1 MPQPVCTGRGSTTHR
16 VPYGAPP
23 EPSHSVLYA
32 CAARPRPHRLEIRSP
47 PPYAPALSE
56 APMALR
62 AGRREAKVEAPR
74 ARRAILKP
82 NPFARPPPRG
92 RARPTQAAAPRLAG
106 GPPAATLAASP
117 PAPDDSAG
125 CRHGFRLASTA
136 SRSCTQRAD
145 AAPAFAVDRS
155 LSGRSRL
162 GCSRRADLGLL
173 RSKTAHGAA
182 GLCVAAPAARSRPV
196 VNGRTERR
204 KIEAAS
210 SRRRWTLGPPRWIA
224 AGVPVLPLSG
234 ALGSSS
240 AAVSAQRS
248 ARATIALAAAEL
260 QDIVSFDFGF
270 RGSTY

>member
-47 PPYAPALSE
+47 PPCAPALSE

-224 AGVPVLPLSG
+224 AGVLVLPLSG
-234 ALGSSS
+234 ALGSNS
-240 AAVSAQRS
+240 AAVSARH
-248 ARATIALAAAEL
+248 EL
-260 QDIVSFDFGF
+260 RWRLQSCRMSFRF
-270 RGSTY
+270 T

>member
-1 MPQPVCTGRGSTTHR
+1 MH
-16 VPYGAPP
+16 
-23 EPSHSVLYA
+23 
-32 CAARPRPHRLEIRSP
+32 RPRIDHTPRAVRP
-47 PPYAPALSE
+47 PPRAIPLCALRVRRTAEAAPTRKQE
-56 APMALR
+56 PTALR
-62 AGRREAKVEAPR
+62 AGAERGAYGLACRRAEGGKIRGAPCPACHFKAEPLR
-74 ARRAILKP
+74 PTTAARTGPPDPGGRSQARRRPACGH
-82 NPFARPPPRG
+82 ARR
-92 RARPTQAAAPRLAG
+92 T
-106 GPPAATLAASP
+106 SP

-182 GLCVAAPAARSRPV
+182 AGLCVAAPAARSRPV

-224 AGVPVLPLSG
+224 AGVLVLPLSG
-234 ALGSSS
+234 ALGSNS
-240 AAVSAQRS
+240 AAVSARH
-248 ARATIALAAAEL
+248 EL
-260 QDIVSFDFGF
+260 RWRLQSCRMSFRF
-270 RGSTY
+270 T

>member
-1 MPQPVCTGRGSTTHR
+1 MPGGGRQKQR
-16 VPYGAPP
+16 
-23 EPSHSVLYA
+23 
-32 CAARPRPHRLEIRSP
+32 RP
-47 PPYAPALSE
+47 
-56 APMALR
+56 
-62 AGRREAKVEAPR
+62 

-82 NPFARPPPRG
+82 SPFARPPPRG

-106 GPPAATLAASP
+106 GPPAVTLAASP

-145 AAPAFAVDRS
+145 AAPAFAADQS

-162 GCSRRADLGLL
+162 GCSRRVDLGLL

-240 AAVSAQRS
+240 AARS
-248 ARATIALAAAEL
+248 ARVTDCGGGCRVAGCRY
-260 QDIVSFDFGF
+260 VSLGF
-270 RGSTY
+270 RGSPTELSYRLQIALQVLAPRSAASPMSHR